1 MGEGAVNRDAMRIK
15 SMAPHTRFIN
25 RRGKGTKTGWLQ
37 LLGDEQAMRQ
47 TGDEVIRIMKAA
59 GR

>member
-1 MGEGAVNRDAMRIK
+1 MRIK